1 MENKL
6 NKIEIYK
13 MILNL
18 YGEDLQQI
26 VAMEECSELIKAIS
40 KMIRTKGSTSFD
52 AQADCLKNLVDEIAE
67 VLIMIDQLML
77 IHNIDGAVNYR
88 IEEKL
93 ERQLKRMKEAVNGN

>member
-26 VAMEECSELIKAIS
+26 VAMEECSELIRAIS
-40 KMIRTKGSTSFD
+40 KMIRTNSSTSFN
-52 AQADCLKNLVDEIAE
+52 AQADCLKNLVDEIAD

-77 IHNIDGAVNYR
+77 IYNIDGAVNYR

-93 ERQLKRMKEAVNGN
+93 ERQLKRMKEAVNG